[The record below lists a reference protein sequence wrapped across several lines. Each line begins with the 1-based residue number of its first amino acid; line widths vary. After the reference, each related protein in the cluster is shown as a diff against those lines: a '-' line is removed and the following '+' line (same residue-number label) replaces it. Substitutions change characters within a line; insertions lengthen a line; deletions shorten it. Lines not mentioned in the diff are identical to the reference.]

1 MECEEWRHPHVID
14 RIVPSQ
20 VTQNPKEQWLE
31 QDEGLFVPQINIRRQ
46 MGEYRGFAVVR
57 TRQLVLHLC
66 ASATF
71 SMHFPCCRLGCM
83 CICILGSWER
93 KEQRGAGKGTCL
105 LFKDA
110 SQSLITL
117 LQLMSCWPKLSHM
130 ASCSCRK
137 AGGCGFIP
145 NGLMPTF
152 FLLLRKVRIG
162 IRGHTLKT
170 RMDPVA
176 VIRTATVSLGC
187 WLWSWAA
194 RPDWNLNA
202 TAANCAT
209 PGTFLNLSEH
219 QPSLL

>member
-1 MECEEWRHPHVID
+1 
-14 RIVPSQ
+14 
-20 VTQNPKEQWLE
+20 
-31 QDEGLFVPQINIRRQ
+31 
-46 MGEYRGFAVVR
+46 MGEHCGFAVFR

-66 ASATF
+66 HLQHAF
-71 SMHFPCCRLGCM
+71 SILQSRLHVHLHFRQLGKK
-83 CICILGSWER
+83 R
-93 KEQRGAGKGTCL
+93 VKRGGEGTCL
-105 LFKDA
+105 LFKDT

-117 LQLMSCWPKLSHM
+117 LQLMFCWPKLSHM

-137 AGGCGFIP
+137 VGGCGFIL

-152 FLLLRKVRIG
+152 FLLLRKVRIS

-170 RMDPVA
+170 GIDPVD

-194 RPDWNLNA
+194 RPDWNLNS

-209 PGTFLNLSEH
+209 PGTFTNLSEH